1 MPGLNRRLL
10 LASLATALPFLAA
23 CATEPT
29 PEQLRA
35 VCEAERTRRGIGRL
49 LPPEARV
56 RPECLPPAATPPPR
70 P

>member
-1 MPGLNRRLL
+1 MASARRALL
-10 LASLATALPFLAA
+10 LGLLAVAAPLLLAA

-29 PEQLRA
+29 PEQMRA

-56 RPECLPPAATPPPR
+56 RPECLPAGPSR

>member
-1 MPGLNRRLL
+1 MPNANRLRVLL
-10 LASLATALPFLAA
+10 SSLAAALPLLAA
-23 CATEPT
+23 CGTDPT

-35 VCEAERTRRGIGRL
+35 QCEAERTRRGIDRL

-56 RPECLPPAATPPPR
+56 RPECLPPSASPR

>member
-1 MPGLNRRLL
+1 MDSAHRALLGL
-10 LASLATALPFLAA
+10 LAVAAPLLAA
-23 CATEPT
+23 CATQPT
-29 PEQLRA
+29 PEQMRA

-56 RPECLPPAATPPPR
+56 RPECLPAGPSR